1 MAKFFPLL
9 LLMLLLPVFCAA
21 QDKIST
27 IDSVKKTCTI
37 VKINDGDA
45 PKIDGDLT
53 DGVWNLTK
61 EYGDFTLLEPNPGGQ
76 PSQPTYFK
84 LLYDN
89 TAFYVYAKM
98 VDNPENI
105 LKELAQHVH
114 GHDWKPLFCDS
125 IKQHQA

>member
-1 MAKFFPLL
+1 MRRSRQNIYHR
-9 LLMLLLPVFCAA
+9 FC
-21 QDKIST
+21 Q
-27 IDSVKKTCTI
+27 KTCTI

-105 LKELAQHVH
+105 LKELAQRDNYNNTDFI
-114 GHDWKPLFCDS
+114 GIIFDPAPPAPMDLASMYRREIFN
-125 IKQHQA
+125 

>member
-89 TAFYVYAKM
+89 TAFM
-98 VDNPENI
+98 FMQNGGQSGEHP
-105 LKELAQHVH
+105 
-114 GHDWKPLFCDS
+114 
-125 IKQHQA
+125 